1 MINND
6 RIVPVTKTDLI
17 TLYGNII
24 TIAGTSISKIDAKGP
39 NGVFDVV
46 EGSGNLL
53 ASEPVTSLNF
63 GEDVTAAVVYFIPNY
78 DYSGFSINGVAVET
92 AGADVDA
99 NGVNLYTA
107 TLATGT
113 VTIAKIGF

>member
-1 MINND
+1 MINTD
-6 RIVPVTKTDLI
+6 RIVPVTKIDLI

-39 NGVFDVV
+39 NGDFDITS
-46 EGSGNLL
+46 GSGNLL
-53 ASEPVTSLNF
+53 ASEPVKSVNF
-63 GEDVTAAVVYFIPNY
+63 GEDVTAAVVYFIPAY
-78 DYSGFSINGVAVET
+78 DYEGFSIDGTAVET
-92 AGADVDA
+92 AGVDVDA